1 LLEGVTLAMSR
12 TTIAD
17 TEKSVR
23 LRYRRAARAT
33 EPALC
38 CPTSYEPR
46 YLEAIPREIIERDYG
61 CGDPTPYVR
70 PGDIVLDL
78 GSGAGK
84 MCFILAQVV
93 GPTGKVVGVD
103 FTDEM
108 LALAR
113 KHQPEVARRLGYDNV
128 VFHRGRIQDLA
139 LPLDEVEA
147 YLKARPLRSAAAL
160 ADFEAFRERLRASA
174 PLIPADSVDVIVSNC
189 VLNLVRES
197 EKEKLFAEMYRVLK
211 RGGRVAISDIVSDEE
226 VPASL
231 KRDPKLWSGCLAGA
245 FREDKFLE
253 AFERAGFHG
262 IQIEKFDEKPWQTV
276 RGIEFRS
283 ITVTA
288 RKGKQGPCLERNQA
302 VIYKGPWKEVLDDDG
317 HRLRRGQRM
326 AVCDKTYRILTQSP
340 YASEVIPLPPLK
352 EVPLKKARG
361 FACSGDALRD
371 PRQTKGKRYRASTF
385 ARRGER
391 KSNHKTVA
399 ATRSVCGPEGCC

>member
-1 LLEGVTLAMSR
+1 MPRTTLA
-12 TTIAD
+12 D
-17 TEKSVR
+17 TDSAVR
-23 LRYRRAARAT
+23 RRYRRAARAT
-33 EPALC
+33 EPTLC
-38 CPTSYEPR
+38 CPTSYNSR
-46 YLEAIPREIIERDYG
+46 YLQAIPREILERDYG
-61 CGDPTPYVR
+61 CGDPTPFVR
-70 PGDIVLDL
+70 PGDTVLDL

-93 GPTGKVVGVD
+93 GPKGKVIGVD

-160 ADFEAFRERLRASA
+160 ADFEAFCERMRASA
-174 PLIPADSVDVIVSNC
+174 PLIPAESVDVIVSNC
-189 VLNLVRES
+189 VLNLVKES
-197 EKEKLFAEMYRVLK
+197 EREKLFAEIFRVLR
-211 RGGRVAISDIVSDEE
+211 RGGRLAISDIVSDEE
-226 VPASL
+226 VPAAL
-231 KRDPKLWSGCLAGA
+231 KRDPRLWSGCLAGA
-245 FREDKFLE
+245 FREDKFLQ

-262 IQIEKFDEKPWQTV
+262 IQLEKYDPKPWQTV

-283 ITVTA
+283 LTVSA

-326 AVCDKTYRILTQSP
+326 AVCDKTYRILSQAL
-340 YASEVIPLPPLK
+340 YAEQIVPVPPLK
-352 EVPLKKARG
+352 EIPLKQARG

-371 PRQTKGKRYRASTF
+371 PRETKGKRYR
-385 ARRGER
+385 
-391 KSNHKTVA
+391 KTLA